1 MSVAPDEDEF
11 FYEVQPEL
19 LDRFAASTIEQRL
32 DWLDEARSFSWEM
45 TPPALREQRRALRDR
60 RRGL

>member
-1 MSVAPDEDEF
+1 MNSLPDEGEF

-19 LDRFAASTIEQRL
+19 LERFAASTIEQRL
-32 DWLDEARSFSWEM
+32 DCLDEARTFSWEM
-45 TPPALREQRRALRDR
+45 TAPALRERHRALRDR

>member
-1 MSVAPDEDEF
+1 M
-11 FYEVQPEL
+11 QPEL
-19 LDRFAASTIEQRL
+19 LERFAASTIEQRL
-32 DWLDEARSFSWEM
+32 DWLDEARTFSWEM